1 MSLQRAT
8 RVGHYEI
15 TAKLGEGGM
24 GEVYRAQDSKLQ
36 RDVAIKVL
44 PADFA
49 ADPERL
55 ARFEREAKVLASL
68 NHPNIASIYGLEESG
83 GTRDLVMELVEG
95 PTLAERIEQG
105 PLPLDETLVVARQ
118 IAEALEA
125 AHERG
130 VVHRDLKPANVKLS
144 LDGRVKVLD
153 FGLAKALDPQSSADL
168 AASPTITAM
177 ATRHGV
183 ILGTAAYMSPEQARG
198 QAVDKRS
205 DIWAFGCLVYEMLT
219 GKRTFEGETVSDTLA
234 AILRG
239 EVDWSA
245 LPAGTPLALRKLLAH
260 CLEKDRKKRLHDIGD
275 ARFELDESVTG
286 APAVGSAAGAAQA
299 AAAPTLRWQRAL
311 PWAIAAA

>member
-1 MSLQRAT
+1 MALERAT

-83 GTRDLVMELVEG
+83 GVRALVMELVEG

-219 GKRTFEGETVSDTLA
+219 GRRAFEGETVSDTLA

-245 LPAGTPLALRKLLAH
+245 LPVDTPVALRKLLAH
-260 CLEKDRKKRLHDIGD
+260 CLEKDRRKRLHDIGD
-275 ARFELDESVTG
+275 ARFELDESVAG
-286 APAVGSAAGAAQA
+286 GEAAHGAAVSPA
-299 AAAPTLRWQRAL
+299 AAAPPVWQRLQIGRAS
-311 PWAIAAA
+311 